1 MKRLIGIGAV
11 LSLLIFA
18 AATTQAEPKL
28 TFSENE
34 FDFGYVPQHAVVSH
48 VFWMYSSGDAPV
60 HITKIVPGCS
70 CTRMPVEKDILPVG
84 DSLRL
89 VLTFDSRMYMGEVNK
104 HPKIYTDQADSV
116 HALIFHAIATSRPDT
131 INPIQVV
138 PYKLDISQYADHVRD
153 KIDFEIKNVSNRDL
167 DLKLVAYP
175 KDLVTVQLPNKVAA
189 GQSAS
194 ATVTINPDVLD
205 KKFERSFT
213 FQVNDKNSSRVTVP
227 MIRKIEKPKANAAQ
241 ASAGK

>member
-1 MKRLIGIGAV
+1 
-11 LSLLIFA
+11 LLFA

-34 FDFGYVPQHAVVSH
+34 FDFGYIPQHAVVSH
-48 VFWMYSSGDAPV
+48 VFWIYSSGDAPV
-60 HITKIVPGCS
+60 HIIKIVPGCS
-70 CTRMPVEKDILPVG
+70 CTRMPVERDILPVG

-89 VLTFDSRMYMGEVNK
+89 VLTFDSRVYRGAVSK

-116 HALIFHAIATSRPDT
+116 NTLIFHANATARPDT
-131 INPIQVV
+131 IKPVQIV

-153 KIDFEIKNVSNRDL
+153 KIDFEIKNVSNQDL
-167 DLKLVAYP
+167 DLNLVAYP
-175 KDLVTVQLPNKVAA
+175 KDLVTVQLPSKVAA

-205 KKFERSFT
+205 KNFERSFT
-213 FQVNDKNSSRVTVP
+213 FQVNDKDASRFTVP
-227 MIRKIEKPKANAAQ
+227 MIRKIEKPKTNARQ